1 MADDVQ
7 VTFGANIQQL
17 TEAVNS
23 VKAQLSSL
31 NGVVSQLG
39 GYFSQ
44 LGNVGGIVATTLGAF
59 GLEAFT
65 RKMVESGLETEKL
78 TTALGIS
85 GKQLATLKAIAGLTG
100 VDMSS
105 LALTVERLSLN
116 IQRSTKDAFSPAAEA
131 LKVLGL
137 QAKDLIGLS
146 ADQYFFKI
154 ADAASKFNPSLN
166 LTNALMAIGGRGM
179 TEMVAAF
186 VKGGSEFRDLAV
198 KIGAAKGDVDS
209 FTKATMETHLQI
221 GLMDA
226 SVTGLQKSLF
236 LALKPAIDQI
246 IINTREFVKEINDS
260 IKAGGTWKTVLDGIG
275 VVLKGIVALLD
286 LATFGVSML
295 ANAWQYLKAVRGG
308 GDAVEA
314 FNQLGKNSQESVDRL
329 VKKLDELAGVAK
341 TGAAAM
347 EDARKKL
354 GEMMGTTQAATG
366 TVGKFNQ
373 TWKQMMDDLSGKKDA
388 PSLNTGGR
396 DALTAQMKAIDQQ
409 IKMVDMEFDKKKI
422 LYERDVLNFE
432 LTEAQ
437 KVKLT
442 AEASNQRYEQ
452 QLALLQRELQLGGL
466 TLAQKQDIENKI
478 TEIEAK
484 AVLDRLRLQNEY
496 VTQVRQQWA
505 FMEQALQNS
514 LNSSI
519 RGMLQGTMTFKNAMK
534 NIFQELVF
542 AIINEFT
549 KLAIVKPMIAALS
562 DAFAPAELLSNVLK
576 MISKFI
582 GQVFSGATAFFA
594 PTLGPAA
601 PAAGAAVAAATEATA
616 LSYDTGAWAVP
627 QTAHALVHRDE
638 MILPVDMA
646 SAVRA
651 IVTGG
656 SGVGGAPTNIAIQAW
671 DGASVM
677 KWLRGGG
684 VDMIAKALSGHYQA
698 NPASRP
704 NY

>member
-17 TEAVNS
+17 TAAVAE
-23 VKAQLSSL
+23 VKAQLGSL
-31 NGVVSQLG
+31 NGVVSQVG
-39 GYFSQ
+39 GYFAQ
-44 LGNVGGIVATTLGAF
+44 LGNIGGVVATTLGAL

-105 LALTVERLSLN
+105 LALTMERLSLN
-116 IQRSTKDAFSPAAEA
+116 VQRSTKDAFSPASEA

-137 QAKDLIGLS
+137 QAKDLIGLN
-146 ADQYFFKI
+146 ADQYFFKL
-154 ADAASKFNPSLN
+154 ADAAAQFNPSLN

-186 VKGGSEFRDLAV
+186 VKGGSEFRELAV
-198 KIGAAKGDVDS
+198 KIAAAKGEVDS
-209 FTKATMETHLQI
+209 FTKATMETHLQL
-221 GLMDA
+221 GYMDA
-226 SVTGLQKSLF
+226 TVGGLQKSIF
-236 LALKPAIDQI
+236 LALKPAIDAI

-260 IKAGGTWKTVLDGIG
+260 IKAGAEWKTILNGIG
-275 VVLKGIVALLD
+275 LVLKGIVALLD
-286 LATFGVSML
+286 LAAFGVAML

-314 FNQLGKNSQESVDRL
+314 FTTLGKNSQESLDRL
-329 VKKLDELAGVAK
+329 VKKLDELAGVEK
-341 TGAAAM
+341 TGEAAM
-347 EDARKKL
+347 ESARKKL
-354 GEMMGTTQAATG
+354 AEMIGTVQTGTG

-373 TWKQMMDDLSGKKDA
+373 AWTQMMNDLAGKKDA
-388 PSLNTGGR
+388 PSMNTGGR
-396 DALTAQMKAIDQQ
+396 DALAAQMKAIDEQ
-409 IKMVDMEFDKKKI
+409 IKLLDMEFDKKKI
-422 LYERDVLNFE
+422 LYERDVLNFQM
-432 LTEAQ
+432 TEAQ
-437 KVKLT
+437 KVKAT
-442 AEASNQRYEQ
+442 MEASNQRYEQ
-452 QLALLQRELQLGGL
+452 QLALLQKELQLGGL

-496 VTQVRQQWA
+496 VVQVRQQWA
-505 FMEQALQNS
+505 FLEQALQNS
-514 LNSSI
+514 LNSSL
-519 RGMLQGTMTFKNAMK
+519 RGLLQGTMTFKNAMK

-656 SGVGGAPTNIAIQAW
+656 QGMGGAPANISIQAW

-684 VDMIAKALSGHYQA
+684 VDVIAKALSGHYQA

-704 NY
+704 NF